1 MAKALREAVHV
12 PILGIGAGPDVDC
25 QVLVTQD
32 LLDMYGDFKPKFVKQ
47 FAHIRKEMVA
57 GLNAFHQETVD
68 GTFPRRSIASTK
80 GRDPAAGLTGNIR
93 KVGLERE
100 RRRTCRKTPSHA
112 GRNHFRVARSRPDH
126 RRRYGFST
134 FSVLFCGN
142 ILGWFGGSATF
153 TIGVL
158 QLSLAGLFFVGARE
172 RCKYATF
179 WGNMNLIFAFYFG
192 VLGGATNVLAGLN
205 VGLDGTVLAIP
216 NLIAGAVL
224 CGTLPGARRDPGLSL
239 SSMYWRQSRCCFS
252 ASAGWEYWRAFFIR
266 SPPSVSAVWA
276 FWVLMPSSAT

>member
-1 MAKALREAVHV
+1 MQENAPPMQVEITSGLPGPA
-12 PILGIGAGPDVDC
+12 PITGDV
-25 QVLVTQD
+25 
-32 LLDMYGDFKPKFVKQ
+32 
-47 FAHIRKEMVA
+47 MV
-57 GLNAFHQETVD
+57 
-68 GTFPRRSIASTK
+68 
-80 GRDPAAGLTGNIR
+80 
-93 KVGLERE
+93 
-100 RRRTCRKTPSHA
+100 
-112 GRNHFRVARSRPDH
+112 
-126 RRRYGFST
+126 FST

-224 CGTLPGARRDPGLSL
+224 CGTLPGARRDPWTFFVLYVLAAIAVLFLGLGGL
-239 SSMYWRQSRCCFS
+239 GIL
-252 ASAGWEYWRAFFIR
+252 AGVLYPVA
-266 SPPSVSAVWA
+266 AVCLGGVG
-276 FWVLMPSSAT
+276 VLGTYAVICNVNGCSGVNMPYGRPLFK